1 MATLTNKRH
10 VGLHDLHVI
19 DSFLI
24 IIRLRW
30 PWFQMWIKELSFFST
45 DSDISQKYIPSTTI

>member
-1 MATLTNKRH
+1 MRLFFVGALRLSEVHEWKSYLKKKTWLPMATLTNKRH

-24 IIRLRW
+24 IIRLR
-30 PWFQMWIKELSFFST
+30 
-45 DSDISQKYIPSTTI
+45 